1 MSTSIK
7 VFLSFL
13 LLATTVYGG
22 VVGYRIWRMVEE
34 SKVPPSS
41 RLNLR
46 PARPLAEF
54 EFTERSGKKVGLK
67 ELEGKIFVVNF
78 FWANCNYSCRALN
91 EAVGKMQQEFKDT
104 DIQFV
109 SVTVEPHVDTPERL
123 KTYAD
128 TMKAPPDKWWF
139 VNAPMQETQDFGTAL
154 KVNVTA
160 QSHTNSLIV
169 IDRAG
174 KIRGAF
180 DFQQADKLKAC
191 RKLLNE
197 LVAEPVP
204 TKPAADAPAPSASAS
219 ATASATAAA
228 AATSATA
235 KGT

>member
-22 VVGYRIWRMVEE
+22 VVGYRIWQKIEE

-91 EAVGKMQQEFKDT
+91 EAVGKMQQDFKDT

-109 SVTVEPHVDTPERL
+109 SVTVEPHIDTPERL

-204 TKPAADAPAPSASAS
+204 TKPVAEASAPSAS
-219 ATASATAAA
+219 ASATAAA